1 MLESLS
7 VLEKS
12 NSVERLSLDNYRVSS
27 DTLTEIAKDY
37 LLENPNLSGVLITE
51 DDQVIGSIA
60 RRALFEK
67 LSKEFSL
74 ALYATKPIWVILNS
88 FKEEVLKVSA
98 HTLITDAV
106 KLCFSRPAKLV
117 YDPII
122 VVKNGQELGMLDF
135 SKLILAQSEMFSIL
149 NGQLTQQEEELRN
162 SAQQLEEQRQNIQQ
176 YAVQLEVQQQEL
188 QQRNILLEDQ
198 KEKLRQQTEE
208 LSIKIAELSQ
218 KTEEISNL
226 NKRFEEVG
234 VLLSKEGERTLNDL
248 RYGVETVGDFTQK
261 INAISN
267 DFQEKLTI
275 INQGND
281 LINTISKRVENLS
294 FQASILGAKLP
305 KNDNIKIPFNMIIEE
320 IEKLSVQILEANTT
334 SNKISKAIRS
344 QIHTLVNTA
353 KENQEVV
360 TTLSQ
365 NSQKTEMALASL
377 SQLLIQD

>member
-1 MLESLS
+1 MLQSVS

-12 NSVERLSLDNYRVSS
+12 NSVERLSLDNYRVPS
-27 DTLTEIAKDY
+27 DTLTDIAREY
-37 LLENPNLSGVLITE
+37 LLENPNVSGVLITE
-51 DDQVIGSIA
+51 DNQVIGSIA

-67 LSKEFSL
+67 LSKEFSH

-98 HTLITDAV
+98 NTLITDAV
-106 KLCFSRPAKLV
+106 KLCFSRPAKLT

-122 VVKNGQELGMLDF
+122 VVKDGQELGMLDF
-135 SKLILAQSEMFSIL
+135 SKLILAQSEMFFIL
-149 NGQLTQQEEELRN
+149 NEKLTQQEQELRS
-162 SAQQLEEQRQNIQQ
+162 SAERLEEQGQNIQQ
-176 YAVQLEVQQQEL
+176 YAVELEIQQQNL
-188 QQRNILLEDQ
+188 QQRNTLLEDQ
-198 KEKLRQQTEE
+198 KAQLRDQTEE
-208 LSIKIAELSQ
+208 LSSKITELSQ

-234 VLLSKEGERTLNDL
+234 VLLSKEGKRTLDDL
-248 RYGVETVGDFTQK
+248 RYGVETVIQFTQK
-261 INAISN
+261 INIISD
-267 DFQEKLTI
+267 DFQEKLAI

-320 IEKLSVQILEANTT
+320 IEKLSVQIFEANTT

-344 QIHTLVNTA
+344 QIHTLVKTA

-377 SQLLIQD
+377 AQLLIRD

>member
-27 DTLTEIAKDY
+27 ETLTETAKDY
-37 LLENPNLSGVLITE
+37 LLENPNVSGVLITE
-51 DDQVIGSIA
+51 DNQVIGSIA

-67 LSKEFSL
+67 LSKEFSH
-74 ALYATKPIWVILNS
+74 ALYATKLIWVILNS

-98 HTLITDAV
+98 NTLITDAV
-106 KLCFSRPAKLV
+106 KLCFSRPAKLT

-122 VVKNGQELGMLDF
+122 VVKDGQELGMLDF

-198 KEKLRQQTEE
+198 KSQLQEKTQE
-208 LSIKIAELSQ
+208 LSSKITELSQ
-218 KTEEISNL
+218 KTEEVSNL

-234 VLLSKEGERTLNDL
+234 ILLSREGERTLSDL
-248 RYGVETVGDFTQK
+248 RYGVETVIDFTQK
-261 INAISN
+261 INVISD

-294 FQASILGAKLP
+294 FQASILGSKLP
-305 KNDNIKIPFNMIIEE
+305 KNDSIKIPFNMIIEE

-344 QIHTLVNTA
+344 QIHTLVKTA

-377 SQLLIQD
+377 AQLLIRD